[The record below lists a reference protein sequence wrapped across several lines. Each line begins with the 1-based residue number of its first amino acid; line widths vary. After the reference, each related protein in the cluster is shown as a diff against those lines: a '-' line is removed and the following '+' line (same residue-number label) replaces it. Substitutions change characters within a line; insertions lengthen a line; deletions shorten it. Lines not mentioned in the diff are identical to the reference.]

1 MDKRTMDIIEHNLKG
16 SFSGE
21 HTFPE
26 VVKNLI
32 AAGVERYYTDLVA
45 LKTTYY
51 AMDGTH
57 CTIQLPYQNDLKT
70 GESFSEKEVIDAL
83 RIIQRGDIIYSE
95 FLNRIIKA
103 GTVNYTAFLL
113 GKQVHYVSAKGE
125 IYIEYFPENT
135 SL

>member
-26 VVKNLI
+26 AVKNLI
-32 AAGVERYYTDLVA
+32 AAGIERYYIDLVA
-45 LKTTYY
+45 LKKTYY

-83 RIIQRGDIIYSE
+83 RTIQRGDIIYPE

-125 IYIEYFPENT
+125 IYIEYFPENINF
-135 SL
+135 